1 MRASIVSVGSE
12 ILRGTLLDTNSNYFA
27 RELQA
32 IGVQVVRATQV
43 ADDLEAIV
51 EVLRAS
57 VETVDFVVVSGGLGP
72 TDDDLTR
79 EAIIDLTGETPEVD
93 PAIVDEIR
101 ERFRMRGTEMPQR
114 NEKQA
119 WKISSAQI
127 VPNRHGTAPG
137 WIVNLPDAIIVTMPG
152 PPRENRPMWRD
163 LVRPQLIPLLSS
175 QAIVSRTIKTI
186 GIGESAVADRLQP
199 LIENGWPDVA
209 TYAKDDGV
217 QVTVTALHPD
227 RALADGAVRATVD
240 SAVELLGDHVYG
252 LGDDSLAAAVVQPL
266 VAAGIQ
272 FAVWEAGT
280 AGSLLEL
287 LLSDSQSMH
296 AVADA
301 RIWPSPVAYS
311 AGEPFRIR
319 RFALDAARAA
329 SVGTAAAV
337 AVHFES
343 LDAAVVDAAVEVAL
357 THAGRSADRSQQV
370 RGTPQEIRRRAALF
384 AAEVLWAEIRAAAG
398 VRLADDAASR
408 SAST

>member
-32 IGVQVVRATQV
+32 IGLQVVRTTQV

-51 EVLRAS
+51 EVLRGS
-57 VETVDFVVVSGGLGP
+57 VETVDFVFVSGGLGP
-72 TDDDLTR
+72 TEDDLTR
-79 EAIIDLTGETPEVD
+79 EAIIDLTGETPVVD
-93 PAIVDEIR
+93 LQIVEEIR
-101 ERFRMRGTEMPQR
+101 ERFRLRGSEMPQR

-119 WKISSAQI
+119 WKIPSADV

-137 WIVNLPDAIIVTMPG
+137 WIVNLLDTMIVTMPG

-163 LVRPQLIPLLSS
+163 LVRPQLIPLLLS

-217 QVTVTALHPD
+217 QVTVTAAHTD
-227 RALADGAVRATVD
+227 RALADGAVRATVE
-240 SAVELLGDHVYG
+240 SAIELLDDHVYG
-252 LGDDSLAAAVVQPL
+252 LGDDSLAAAIVQPL
-266 VAAGIQ
+266 AAAGIQ
-272 FAVWEAGT
+272 IAVWEAGT

-287 LLSDSQSMH
+287 LLSDSQAMH

-301 RIWPSPVAYS
+301 RIWPSPAAYS
-311 AGEPFRIR
+311 AAEPFQIR
-319 RFALDAARAA
+319 QLALDAARSAG
-329 SVGTAAAV
+329 VGTAAGV
-337 AVHFES
+337 AAHFDS
-343 LDAAVVDAAVEVAL
+343 QDTAIVDGTIEVAL
-357 THAGRSADRSQQV
+357 THAGRSVDRSQQV
-370 RGTPQEIRRRAALF
+370 RGAPQEIRRRAALF
-384 AAEVLWAEIRAAAG
+384 AAEVLWTEIRAAAG
-398 VRLADDAASR
+398 VRPADASANR
-408 SAST
+408 SSST